1 MSMMQ
6 KIKLK
11 LTDKEIVGVAAKKLG
26 WTSLGQG
33 RHNVGYGNNVDG
45 EGFTTERGHTVV
57 ITEEG
62 DVACLDDNVRQED
75 LNAFKARYGAEKAA
89 TDARKAGYS
98 VTEQIIDGKIKIIA
112 REL

>member
-11 LTDKEIVGVAAKKLG
+11 LTDKEIVGVTAKKLG
-26 WTSLGQG
+26 WKSLGQG
-33 RHNVGYGNNVDG
+33 NFNVGYGNMAEG
-45 EGFTTERGHTVV
+45 EGYKTDKGHTVV
-57 ITEEG
+57 ITPEG
-62 DVACLDDNVRQED
+62 DVACLDDNMRQRD

-98 VTEQIIDGKIKIIA
+98 VTEQIVDGKIKIIA
-112 REL
+112 REM

>member
-11 LTDKEIVGVAAKKLG
+11 LTDMEIVGVAAKKLG
-26 WTSLGQG
+26 WQSLGQG
-33 RHNVGYGNNVDG
+33 THNVGYGNNVKG
-45 EGFTTERGHTVV
+45 EGYKTEKGHTVV
-57 ITEEG
+57 ITAEG
-62 DVACLDDNVRQED
+62 DVACLDDNVRQQD

-98 VTEQIIDGKIKIIA
+98 VTEQIVDGKIKIIA
-112 REL
+112 REM